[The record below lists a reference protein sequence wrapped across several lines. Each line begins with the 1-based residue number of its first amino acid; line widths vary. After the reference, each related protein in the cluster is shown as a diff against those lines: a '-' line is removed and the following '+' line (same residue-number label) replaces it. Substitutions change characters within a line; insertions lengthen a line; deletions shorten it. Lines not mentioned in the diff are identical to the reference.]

1 MHRPPISTGSPPR
14 PERRKAALAVVG
26 ALALGVLEIA
36 RAAGGVPGLDA
47 KLLPPEQA
55 FRFSARAVDAKTIE
69 ARFDV
74 ADGYYLYRDKLRF
87 AVAGG
92 SPTLGAVALPAG
104 KRKHD
109 EFFGEVETYRG
120 ALVVKVP
127 IVDGSPG
134 QAVVFS
140 ADSQGCADA
149 GICYPPTTQQV
160 RLTLPAQGG
169 APGPIVESAPTRK
182 GLFN

>member
-1 MHRPPISTGSPPR
+1 M
-14 PERRKAALAVVG
+14 
-26 ALALGVLEIA
+26 
-36 RAAGGVPGLDA
+36 PGLEA

-55 FRFSARAVDAKTIE
+55 FRFSARAVDSKTIE

-87 AVAGG
+87 AAVGG
-92 SPTLGAVALPAG
+92 SPLLGAAALPAG
-104 KRKHD
+104 KRKRD

-120 ALVVKVP
+120 TLVVKVP
-127 IVDGSPG
+127 VVDGSAG

-149 GICYPPTTQQV
+149 GVCYPPTTQQV
-160 RLTLPAQGG
+160 RLALPAQGSG
-169 APGPIVESAPTRK
+169 PGPIVEATPTRK

>member
-1 MHRPPISTGSPPR
+1 MRVTLTGSSPR
-14 PERRKAALAVVG
+14 RLPERLRYG
-26 ALALGVLEIA
+26 ALALAFAGAHVLAQAFAPPE
-36 RAAGGVPGLDA
+36 P

-55 FRFSARAVDAKTIE
+55 FRLSARALDPLTIE

-92 SPTLGAVALPAG
+92 SPTLGPATLPAG
-104 KRKHD
+104 KRKRD

-120 ALVVKVP
+120 SLVVKVP
-127 IVDGSPG
+127 IVE
-134 QAVVFS
+134 A
-140 ADSQGCADA
+140 
-149 GICYPPTTQQV
+149 
-160 RLTLPAQGG
+160 
-169 APGPIVESAPTRK
+169 APTRK